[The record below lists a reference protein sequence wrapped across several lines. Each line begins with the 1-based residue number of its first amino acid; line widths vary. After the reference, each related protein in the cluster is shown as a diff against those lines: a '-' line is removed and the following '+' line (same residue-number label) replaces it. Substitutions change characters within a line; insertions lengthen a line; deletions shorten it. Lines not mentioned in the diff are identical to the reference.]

1 MLLHG
6 RVIGQVEHHRAGIG
20 CMLESSAEDEIAVS
34 TVVPGG
40 AAELAGI
47 TEGDVIESIDGQAI
61 SG

>member
-1 MLLHG
+1 
-6 RVIGQVEHHRAGIG
+6 
-20 CMLESSAEDEIAVS
+20 MLESSPEDEISIS